1 MCQENNRGFERVIQ
15 TTLND
20 MLNKAEKLVCEVGR
34 KTFVFFYLDF
44 SFHVVI
50 KVLLPSKSIAKGNY

>member
-1 MCQENNRGFERVIQ
+1 MCQDNNRGFERVIQ

-34 KTFVFFYLDF
+34 KTFVFFT
-44 SFHVVI
+44 
-50 KVLLPSKSIAKGNY
+50 SILASMLS